1 MPRRFR
7 LRPVT
12 GLAALAGLS
21 ALLAVG
27 CSGGGGG
34 SSAAPGGLEKT
45 NLKVAAVPAV
55 DSAGLYIAQQRGLFA
70 AEGLHVTI
78 VPAISGKTTI
88 NSQLHGQFDVTSG
101 NYVSY
106 ILANADPQAAGL
118 SKPADFRVL
127 SPGSIMEAN
136 NQDIMVPAGSDI
148 RTVSELKNKTI
159 AVNVTHNIGQLLV
172 SSVLSDNAVPA
183 SSVRFVPIQFPD
195 MAKALQDHQVDAAW
209 APEPFITQAE
219 EDAGA
224 IPLADSN
231 QGTTENLPIAGY
243 MVTATWLKNNPNTAA
258 AFRRALVKAQTIATD
273 DPAAVQHGM
282 EAFAKVPAR
291 RSGYMVTASWLKKY
305 PNTAAAFRRALIKAQ
320 TIAANDPGPSSR
332 DGGLREGEG
341 SRPSRPSRSSRPR

>member
-27 CSGGGGG
+27 CSAGGG

-45 NLKVAAVPAV
+45 NLRVAAVPAV

-70 AEGLHVTI
+70 AEGLRVTI
-78 VPAISGKTTI
+78 VSATSGKTAI
-88 NSQLHGQFDVTSG
+88 SSQLAGQFDVTSG

-118 SKPADFRVL
+118 RKPADFRVL
-127 SPGSIMEAN
+127 SPGSIMESN
-136 NQDIMVPAGSDI
+136 NQDIMVPAGSGI
-148 RTVSELKNKTI
+148 RTVSELKNKTV
-159 AVNVTHNIGQLLV
+159 AVNVTRNIGQLLV

-219 EDAGA
+219 ENVGA

-231 QGTTENLPIAGY
+231 QGSTENLPIAGY

-273 DPAAVQHGM
+273 DPAAVQRGM

-291 RSGYMVTASWLKKY
+291 VASIEAL
-305 PNTAAAFRRALIKAQ
+305 PQFPTTMNAALLARLASLMLHFNMIGQSYDVHQMITK
-320 TIAANDPGPSSR
+320 
-332 DGGLREGEG
+332 
-341 SRPSRPSRSSRPR
+341 

>member
-12 GLAALAGLS
+12 GLAALVGLS

-27 CSGGGGG
+27 CSAGGS

-45 NLKVAAVPAV
+45 DLRVAAVPAV
-55 DSAGLYIAQQRGLFA
+55 DSAALYIAQQRGLFA
-70 AEGLHVTI
+70 AEGLRVTI
-78 VPAISGKTTI
+78 VPATSGKTTI
-88 NSQLHGQFDVTSG
+88 NSQLAGQFDVTSG

-118 SKPADFRVL
+118 KKAADFRVL
-127 SPGSIMEAN
+127 APGSIMESN
-136 NQDIMVPAGSDI
+136 NQDIMVPPNSGI
-148 RTVSELKNKTI
+148 HTVSELRNKTV

-219 EDAGA
+219 ENVGA

-273 DPAAVQHGM
+273 DPAAVQRGM
-282 EAFAKVPAR
+282 EAFAKVPPRVASIEALPQFPTTMNAALLAR
-291 RSGYMVTASWLKKY
+291 LASLMLHFNMIGQSYDVHQMITK
-305 PNTAAAFRRALIKAQ
+305 
-320 TIAANDPGPSSR
+320 
-332 DGGLREGEG
+332 
-341 SRPSRPSRSSRPR
+341 